1 MINTN
6 IGLLCLLSVS
16 TVSPVERYTYRLLT
30 PSASPSPARP
40 PVQRQYQPRISRQ
53 LDTRLDSPPSGPY
66 LNKEGFF
73 SSGFLEDLFGLGRP
87 AEPAITFP
95 GTEVISLLVLTLF
108 V

>member
-1 MINTN
+1 MRTAAV
-6 IGLLCLLSVS
+6 LSVLS
-16 TVSPVERYTYRLLT
+16 ASIVTGVEKYSYRLLT
-30 PSASPSPARP
+30 PSSPPPATRL
-40 PVQRQYQPRISRQ
+40 VGPRISRQ